1 MAEYRAVITAVP
13 GARWHALALLSL
25 AIVTWFGVGAFV
37 IGTLDRNARTL
48 LAHDAQAR
56 ASLAAIR
63 LEQKINDFIRSSRAD
78 DAKSDGIQFRSRDS
92 ALQLISSSHLATP
105 DAGGLDD
112 AAQSAAK
119 TALMTETPQA
129 SAYRNASEHDQSG
142 IDLWLPLQKSGDA
155 AALTQVH
162 IPGPSLNHAM
172 KGLSDASWTMTV
184 TNANGDVL
192 ASRRTIDDPSAAQ
205 GTRIAGNVIEGA
217 SAIAPLGIEV
227 RAAAPLGPLE
237 DSNLRNW
244 VCFLLVTG
252 LMAATMVAFKP
263 SLNGPVTHK
272 SDVPTGRSKP
282 SPIPRDWRRSAAP
295 NSRPRAEAATESH
308 SPPALDDSVDGRLR
322 MALEAGGMCAWEWHY
337 PAGTMHWNTACASLL
352 KEAPG
357 GSTELTTRE
366 LLRRIL
372 PHERRRLLHLVRA
385 GLTDGRPLNIDAR
398 IERFDGEVRWF
409 AIRGQPLLDHAGRF
423 SGFTGVAHDITA
435 QKQNLSRTDSLL
447 REVSHRSKN
456 MLALILA
463 MARLTARDAV
473 DVKAHLKQF
482 ALRVAGLAASQD
494 LIVAADWENVDFG
507 TLAAA
512 ELEAVAR
519 SEATRVKISGPPV
532 LLTPEAAQ
540 TLGMILTELTL
551 NAVAHGALSVA
562 TGDVE
567 LSWHVTENGRITI
580 CWREI
585 GGPPYDAARPKGYG
599 ISVVERFSTQGLK
612 FDAGASVEPDGFTW
626 SLTGPLGNIGSLPSN
641 VVRETRA

>member
-1 MAEYRAVITAVP
+1 
-13 GARWHALALLSL
+13 
-25 AIVTWFGVGAFV
+25 
-37 IGTLDRNARTL
+37 
-48 LAHDAQAR
+48 
-56 ASLAAIR
+56 
-63 LEQKINDFIRSSRAD
+63 
-78 DAKSDGIQFRSRDS
+78 
-92 ALQLISSSHLATP
+92 
-105 DAGGLDD
+105 
-112 AAQSAAK
+112 
-119 TALMTETPQA
+119 
-129 SAYRNASEHDQSG
+129 
-142 IDLWLPLQKSGDA
+142 
-155 AALTQVH
+155 
-162 IPGPSLNHAM
+162 
-172 KGLSDASWTMTV
+172 
-184 TNANGDVL
+184 
-192 ASRRTIDDPSAAQ
+192 
-205 GTRIAGNVIEGA
+205 
-217 SAIAPLGIEV
+217 
-227 RAAAPLGPLE
+227 
-237 DSNLRNW
+237 
-244 VCFLLVTG
+244 
-252 LMAATMVAFKP
+252 
-263 SLNGPVTHK
+263 
-272 SDVPTGRSKP
+272 
-282 SPIPRDWRRSAAP
+282 
-295 NSRPRAEAATESH
+295 
-308 SPPALDDSVDGRLR
+308 
-322 MALEAGGMCAWEWHY
+322 
-337 PAGTMHWNTACASLL
+337 
-352 KEAPG
+352 
-357 GSTELTTRE
+357 
-366 LLRRIL
+366 
-372 PHERRRLLHLVRA
+372 LVRA
-385 GLTDGRPLNIDAR
+385 GLSDGRPLNIDAR

-612 FDAGASVEPDGFTW
+612 FDASASVEPDGFTW